1 MAVQVSPQARA
12 RQQPTPGPPLPRPE
26 LRLLPPPR
34 HPTRWV
40 VVLLVVTVA
49 GIFGVVALH
58 ALAAEQAFTARRLEA
73 EADRLAMRHGE
84 LTAEVAVLR
93 APERLRRVATEE
105 LGMVPPRQP
114 TFLVVPVARPGQQ
127 AGGGIR

>member
-1 MAVQVSPQARA
+1 MAAQVSPQARA
-12 RQQPTPGPPLPRPE
+12 RQQPAHGPPPRPE
-26 LRLLPPPR
+26 LRLLPTPR
-34 HPTRWV
+34 HPARWV
-40 VVLLVVTVA
+40 VVLLAVAVA

-73 EADRLAMRHGE
+73 EADRLAVRQGE

-105 LGMVPPRQP
+105 LGMVPAHRPV
-114 TFLVVPVARPGQQ
+114 FLVAPGTRPGRP
-127 AGGGIR
+127 AGGGSR